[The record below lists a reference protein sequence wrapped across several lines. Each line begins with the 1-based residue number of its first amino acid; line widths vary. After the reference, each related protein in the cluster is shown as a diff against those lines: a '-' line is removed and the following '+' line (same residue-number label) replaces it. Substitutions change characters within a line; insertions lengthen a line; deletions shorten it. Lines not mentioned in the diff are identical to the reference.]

1 VTTARPSPPARPPSP
16 GALEA
21 AWPGLAASCGLRP
34 GEPALLALSGGAD
47 SVALLHLARATQ
59 PLVACHVD
67 HGLRPDSGADAEYC
81 GRLCAELGVP
91 FERVRVE
98 LAEGGDLE
106 RRARE
111 ARYGALARVAGA
123 RGLGALL
130 VAHHADDADETLVQR
145 WVRGTHPGGLVGPRP
160 RAPFPLG
167 RAAGPEVLRPLL
179 GVRGAELRAWL
190 RARGLAWREDPTNA
204 SWRFTRN
211 RVRHG
216 LLPLLE
222 RVAGRGARA
231 ELGALRAALAGL
243 EDELERRAPRL
254 ALGSFATLGTPRVL
268 RADAAGLTALA
279 PDLARR
285 ALARAVLERTGG
297 APREAVLEA
306 ALAALAQPLDAAAIA
321 RRPGPGGGPLDG
333 PLNRR
338 ARAAGDPG
346 RSGRGRAELGLRGGH
361 RLRLSRGHLELVAP
375 GAGAPPPDAP
385 LRPGD
390 HDLGGGRG
398 LRVELVRRP
407 GEEPPRSALAVEL
420 RVPEGTAGLVLRAPR
435 PGDRLHALGAP
446 GSRPLRR
453 VLADAGVPAEDRG
466 RLALVA
472 RGEEV
477 LWACGV
483 RVAERRRVRREDAS
497 RLRLTLLRGPGAD
510 DFALPGR

>member
-1 VTTARPSPPARPPSP
+1 MTTARPSPSARPPSP

-21 AWPGLAASCGLRP
+21 AWSGLAASCGLRP

-67 HGLRPDSGADAEYC
+67 HGLRPGSVADAEFC

-91 FERVRVE
+91 FELRRVE
-98 LAEGGDLE
+98 LAAGGDLE

-111 ARYGALARVAGA
+111 ARYGALARVADA

-254 ALGSFATLGTPRVL
+254 ALGSFATLGAPRVL
-268 RADAAGLTALA
+268 RADAAGLAALA

-306 ALAALAQPLDAAAIA
+306 ALAALAQHAVVAAGAA
-321 RRPGPGGGPLDG
+321 GPGPGGGPPDG
-333 PLNRR
+333 PPSHRADGAGEALRGGRR
-338 ARAAGDPG
+338 
-346 RSGRGRAELGLRGGH
+346 RAELGLRGGH
-361 RLRLSRGHLELVAP
+361 RLRLVRGHLELVAP
-375 GAGAPPPDAP
+375 HAPAPPSASA
-385 LRPGD
+385 LGPGE
-390 HDLGGGRG
+390 HLLGGGRR
-398 LRVELVRRP
+398 LRVELVHRP
-407 GEEPPRSALAVEL
+407 GEEAPRSALAVEL
-420 RVPEGTAGLVLRAPR
+420 RLPEGTAGLELRAPR

-483 RVAERRRVRREDAS
+483 RVAERYRVRREDAS